1 MLMTVVIVLIII
13 IIIIII
19 IHIERTISNFQ
30 NCLAS

>member
-1 MLMTVVIVLIII
+1 MLMTVVIVLII